1 MLRPAQYALY
11 RRGGEREALVVAAH
25 RAPQHARHGDAAERR
40 VHAAERRAAKNAS
53 SAAVTSSQV
62 EPPIASSEVADAPA
76 PNLEALA
83 SLLAGKEMTEEER
96 LKIVAPLMQ
105 SLQKIMPNAM
115 QASAVKQFVEWMHLK
130 IGADALFDLAIHSEP
145 ARVEEYKARIM
156 KWPVDANGTRSTA
169 IGKAMTAASFLSC
182 NRRTWS

>member
-1 MLRPAQYALY
+1 MDVLEKRHLPKKRPHAAL
-11 RRGGEREALVVAAH
+11 
-25 RAPQHARHGDAAERR
+25 PAEDKQKLLAD
-40 VHAAERRAAKNAS
+40 AAERRAAKNTS

-62 EPPIASSEVADAPA
+62 EPPIASSEVTETPA

-115 QASAVKQFVEWMHLK
+115 QASAVKQFVEWMHPK
-130 IGADALFDLAIHSEP
+130 IGADALLDLATHSEP
-145 ARVEEYKARIM
+145 ARVEEYTTRIKA
-156 KWPVDANGTRSTA
+156 WPVNSDGVMPEIEERAHVKADA
-169 IGKAMTAASFLSC
+169 AAAKRDALTGIAHCIFS
-182 NRRTWS
+182 

>member
-1 MLRPAQYALY
+1 MASRSAS
-11 RRGGEREALVVAAH
+11 VVTFTK
-25 RAPQHARHGDAAERR
+25 R
-40 VHAAERRAAKNAS
+40 ERRAAKNAS

-96 LKIVAPLMQ
+96 LKIVTPLMQ

-115 QASAVKQFVEWMHLK
+115 QASAVKQFVEWMHPK
-130 IGADALFDLAIHSEP
+130 IGAEALLDLATHSEP

-156 KWPVDANGTRSTA
+156 KWPVDADGTMPMVVDETA
-169 IGKAMTAASFLSC
+169 VKADHDAAKREALTGIGHCIFS
-182 NRRTWS
+182 